1 MGVNTQEAAVTEPA
15 WARLEP
21 HRPVEPGDDRYIPR
35 PAQGGA
41 EIARWILAGG
51 DTVLVVGPVGV
62 GKSSELAAAYDS
74 LKAHRAA
81 AWVPV
86 DRLANV
92 RALTTSE
99 LVGHLTAC
107 LAAHATTLEIPLS
120 SVLKENLRLRD
131 RWAVADPWEYTAS
144 IPRMEGAD
152 LLVALVREV
161 ARAHASGRVSF
172 VIDGLEKLP
181 EGSAGVLAALQAIP
195 SEADIVATIPW
206 HAAWSPGGE
215 DLVRAG
221 ERVHSILPIRLVD
234 LRSMRVLSDPGR
246 VASFWEKLARSRLGE
261 LSTEGMQFRMRASL
275 WSGGIPRIYLQLLA
289 DAGTYS
295 RLHGEPPFSRASLDL
310 AVADLR
316 ASLRRSLLQGDVEA
330 MIRAQG
336 TDGVEL
342 ERARR
347 VRLLA
352 RGLLLEAE
360 DGKLVIH
367 PLIEAAPNLNAKP

>member
-1 MGVNTQEAAVTEPA
+1 MTEPA

-21 HRPVEPGDDRYIPR
+21 HQPVEPGDDRYIPR

-62 GKSSELAAAYDS
+62 GKSSELAAAFDN

-92 RALTTSE
+92 RALTMSE
-99 LVGHLTAC
+99 LVAHLTVC
-107 LAAHATTLEIPLS
+107 LAAAAEELAIPLS
-120 SVLKENLRLRD
+120 AALTENLRLRD
-131 RWAVADPWEYTAS
+131 RWAVADPWEQTAS
-144 IPRMEGAD
+144 TPRLEGAD
-152 LLVALVREV
+152 LLAALVREV
-161 ARAHASGRVSF
+161 ARAHSSGRVSF

-181 EGSAGVLAALQAIP
+181 EGSSGVLAALQMIP

-215 DLVRAG
+215 ELVRAG

-234 LRSMRVLSDPGR
+234 LRSMRVLPEPGR
-246 VASFWEKLARSRLGE
+246 VASFWEQLARSRLGE
-261 LSTEGMQFRMRASL
+261 LPEDSLECRLRASV
-275 WSGGIPRIYLQLLA
+275 WSGGIPRIFLQLLA

-295 RLHGEPPFSRASLDL
+295 RLRGEPPFSLSSLDS